1 MNIFFYRTGWAL
13 LLYMLYEPEWEK
25 TFYCFQSIDQV
36 PAYFV
41 EKRIKYFAFRENC
54 NKSNKFRWLIGRVK
68 DEFRYWNFVSRLR
81 QVNEKHC
88 FGDDDSLLS
97 KPFINSDFV
106 VVEDGLANYTPN
118 NIKWLQKIGL
128 LGYGCKYRVMG
139 FDPMIHKVLLSGAFA
154 VPDEMCEKAECIDI
168 KKAWNNK
175 RDDEKVK
182 ILKVFNTKAQ
192 DLEQYKGKYVLLTQ
206 NYDSYDIESRE
217 NEYSRY
223 LKILE
228 NYPAGEVVIKPH
240 PASTFDYSKYF
251 PDYKVVKQ
259 GIPFE
264 LMELYNNYK
273 VLISINSTAAFTVP
287 GDKIIDIYN
296 IEGNLK
302 QRYTVTDNQSIN
314 AKEIEGLVP
323 RVKEAPRTTKSR
335 LKNIYYFMLRKYL
348 WHLD

>member
-1 MNIFFYRTGWAL
+1 M
-13 LLYMLYEPEWEK
+13 
-25 TFYCFQSIDQV
+25 
-36 PAYFV
+36 
-41 EKRIKYFAFRENC
+41 
-54 NKSNKFRWLIGRVK
+54 
-68 DEFRYWNFVSRLR
+68 
-81 QVNEKHC
+81 
-88 FGDDDSLLS
+88 
-97 KPFINSDFV
+97 
-106 VVEDGLANYTPN
+106 
-118 NIKWLQKIGL
+118 
-128 LGYGCKYRVMG
+128 
-139 FDPMIHKVLLSGAFA
+139 
-154 VPDEMCEKAECIDI
+154 
-168 KKAWNNK
+168 
-175 RDDEKVK
+175 
-182 ILKVFNTKAQ
+182 
-192 DLEQYKGKYVLLTQ
+192 
-206 NYDSYDIESRE
+206 
-217 NEYSRY
+217 
-223 LKILE
+223 E

>member
-1 MNIFFYRTGWAL
+1 
-13 LLYMLYEPEWEK
+13 MLYEPEWEK

-154 VPDEMCEKAECIDI
+154 VPDEMCEKQ
-168 KKAWNNK
+168 N
-175 RDDEKVK
+175 
-182 ILKVFNTKAQ
+182 
-192 DLEQYKGKYVLLTQ
+192 VLT
-206 NYDSYDIESRE
+206 
-217 NEYSRY
+217 
-223 LKILE
+223 
-228 NYPAGEVVIKPH
+228 
-240 PASTFDYSKYF
+240 
-251 PDYKVVKQ
+251 
-259 GIPFE
+259 
-264 LMELYNNYK
+264 
-273 VLISINSTAAFTVP
+273 
-287 GDKIIDIYN
+287 
-296 IEGNLK
+296 
-302 QRYTVTDNQSIN
+302 
-314 AKEIEGLVP
+314 
-323 RVKEAPRTTKSR
+323 
-335 LKNIYYFMLRKYL
+335 
-348 WHLD
+348 

>member
-175 RDDEKVK
+175 RDDEKGK

-206 NYDSYDIESRE
+206 NYDAYDIGSKETE
-217 NEYSRY
+217 FSRY
-223 LKILE
+223 QKILK
-228 NYPAGEVVIKPH
+228 NYPFGQVIIKPH
-240 PASTFDYSKYF
+240 PASKFDYKRHF
-251 PDYKVVKQ
+251 PEYKVVEQ

>member
-175 RDDEKVK
+175 RDDEKGK

-287 GDKIIDIYN
+287 GDKIIDICN

>member
-175 RDDEKVK
+175 RDDEKGK

-323 RVKEAPRTTKSR
+323 RVKEAHRTTKSR